1 MPGEVV
7 CVVERRVDRQGLTG
21 QARAIG
27 PIDQHVQR
35 VVNILVAGVGN
46 VLRSDDAFGVEVA
59 NRLLARDTVPNVTVV
74 ETGIAG
80 IQLVSDLQA
89 GYDAIIVIDT
99 VDRERPPGTV
109 MTIDYDVIDV
119 HALDDNTKYD
129 LLADMHLA
137 TPERSLM
144 VARALGVLPPIVKM
158 VGVQP
163 VDVDTMAIGM
173 SDIVANAIPVTIDEI
188 DRCIASL
195 LETGTA

>member
-1 MPGEVV
+1 M
-7 CVVERRVDRQGLTG
+7 
-21 QARAIG
+21 
-27 PIDQHVQR
+27 
-35 VVNILVAGVGN
+35 NILVAGVGN
-46 VLRSDDAFGVEVA
+46 VLRGDDAFGVKVA
-59 NRLLARDTVPNVTVV
+59 DRLLERESVPNVTVV

-80 IQLVSDLQA
+80 IQLVQDLQD
-89 GYDAIIVIDT
+89 GYDAVIVIDT

-119 HALDDNTKYD
+119 HALDHNTKYD

-173 SDIVANAIPVTIDEI
+173 SDIVTNAIDVAIEEV
-188 DRCIASL
+188 DRCIASIQL
-195 LETGTA
+195 NETI

>member
-1 MPGEVV
+1 M
-7 CVVERRVDRQGLTG
+7 
-21 QARAIG
+21 
-27 PIDQHVQR
+27 
-35 VVNILVAGVGN
+35 NILVAGVGN

>member
-1 MPGEVV
+1 M
-7 CVVERRVDRQGLTG
+7 
-21 QARAIG
+21 
-27 PIDQHVQR
+27 
-35 VVNILVAGVGN
+35 
-46 VLRSDDAFGVEVA
+46 LRSDDAFGVEVA
-59 NRLLARDTVPNVTVV
+59 NRLLERPEIPNVTVV

-80 IQLVSDLQA
+80 IQLVSDLQD

-99 VDRERPPGTV
+99 VDRERSPGTV

-119 HALDDNTKYD
+119 HELDHNVKYD

-173 SDIVANAIPVTIDEI
+173 SDIVANAVDVAIKEI
-188 DRCIASL
+188 DRCIDSL
-195 LETGTA
+195 QLTGST

>member
-1 MPGEVV
+1 M
-7 CVVERRVDRQGLTG
+7 D
-21 QARAIG
+21 
-27 PIDQHVQR
+27 
-35 VVNILVAGVGN
+35 ILVAGVGN

-59 NRLLARDTVPNVTVV
+59 NRLLERPQIPNVTVV

-80 IQLVSDLQA
+80 IQLVSDLQD

-99 VDRERPPGTV
+99 VDRERSPGTV

-119 HALDDNTKYD
+119 HELDHNVKYD

-173 SDIVANAIPVTIDEI
+173 SDIVANAVDVAIEEI
-188 DRCIASL
+188 DRCIDSL
-195 LETGTA
+195 QLTGSP

>member
-1 MPGEVV
+1 
-7 CVVERRVDRQGLTG
+7 
-21 QARAIG
+21 
-27 PIDQHVQR
+27 
-35 VVNILVAGVGN
+35 VNILVAGVGN

-59 NRLLARDTVPNVTVV
+59 NRLLERETVPNVTVV

-80 IQLVSDLQA
+80 IQLVSDLQE

-173 SDIVANAIPVTIDEI
+173 SDIVTNAIPVTIDEI

-195 LETGTA
+195 LETGTV

>member
-1 MPGEVV
+1 M
-7 CVVERRVDRQGLTG
+7 
-21 QARAIG
+21 
-27 PIDQHVQR
+27 
-35 VVNILVAGVGN
+35 NILVAGVGN

-59 NRLLARDTVPNVTVV
+59 NRLLERPQKPNVTVV

-80 IQLVSDLQA
+80 IQLVSDLQD

-99 VDRERPPGTV
+99 VDRARTPGTV

-119 HALDDNTKYD
+119 HQLDHNVKYD

-173 SDIVANAIPVTIDEI
+173 SDIVANAVDVAIEEI
-188 DRCIASL
+188 DRCIDSL
-195 LETGTA
+195 QLTGSA

>member
-1 MPGEVV
+1 M
-7 CVVERRVDRQGLTG
+7 
-21 QARAIG
+21 
-27 PIDQHVQR
+27 
-35 VVNILVAGVGN
+35 NILVAGVGN

-59 NRLLARDTVPNVTVV
+59 NRLLERPEVPDVTVV

-89 GYDAIIVIDT
+89 GFDAIIVVDT
-99 VDRERPPGTV
+99 VDRERAPGTV

-119 HALDDNTKYD
+119 HELDHNVKYD

-173 SDIVANAIPVTIDEI
+173 SDIVANAVDVAIEEI

-195 LETGTA
+195 QLTGAT

>member
-1 MPGEVV
+1 M
-7 CVVERRVDRQGLTG
+7 
-21 QARAIG
+21 
-27 PIDQHVQR
+27 
-35 VVNILVAGVGN
+35 NILVAGVGN

-59 NRLLARDTVPNVTVV
+59 NRLLERPEIPNVTVV

-80 IQLVSDLQA
+80 IQLVSDLQD

-99 VDRERPPGTV
+99 VDRERSPGTV

-119 HALDDNTKYD
+119 HELDHNVKYD

-173 SDIVANAIPVTIDEI
+173 SDIVANAVDVAIKEI
-188 DRCIASL
+188 DRCIDSL
-195 LETGTA
+195 QLTGST

>member
-1 MPGEVV
+1 M
-7 CVVERRVDRQGLTG
+7 
-21 QARAIG
+21 
-27 PIDQHVQR
+27 
-35 VVNILVAGVGN
+35 NILVAGVGN

-59 NRLLARDTVPNVTVV
+59 NRLLERETIPNVTVV

-80 IQLVSDLQA
+80 IQLVQDLQD
-89 GYDAIIVIDT
+89 GYDAVIVIDT

-119 HALDDNTKYD
+119 HALDHNTKYD

-144 VARALGVLPPIVKM
+144 VARALGVLPSIVKM

-163 VDVDTMAIGM
+163 VDVDTMGIGM
-173 SDIVANAIPVTIDEI
+173 SDIVTNAIDVTIEEI

-195 LETGTA
+195 QLTGAA

>member
-1 MPGEVV
+1 M
-7 CVVERRVDRQGLTG
+7 D
-21 QARAIG
+21 
-27 PIDQHVQR
+27 
-35 VVNILVAGVGN
+35 ILVAGVGN

-59 NRLLARDTVPNVTVV
+59 NRLLERPEIPNVTVV

-80 IQLVSDLQA
+80 IQLVSDLQD

-99 VDRERPPGTV
+99 VDRERSPGTV

-119 HALDDNTKYD
+119 HELDHNVKYD

-173 SDIVANAIPVTIDEI
+173 SDIVANAVDVAIKEI
-188 DRCIASL
+188 DRCIDSL
-195 LETGTA
+195 QLTGST

>member
-1 MPGEVV
+1 M
-7 CVVERRVDRQGLTG
+7 
-21 QARAIG
+21 
-27 PIDQHVQR
+27 
-35 VVNILVAGVGN
+35 NILVAGVGN
-46 VLRSDDAFGVEVA
+46 VLRGDDAFGVEVA
-59 NRLLARDTVPNVTVV
+59 NRLLEREAVPNVTVV

-80 IQLVSDLQA
+80 IQLVSDLQD
-89 GYDAIIVIDT
+89 GYDAIIVVDT

-119 HALDDNTKYD
+119 HALDHNTKSD

-163 VDVDTMAIGM
+163 VDVETMAIGM
-173 SDIVANAIPVTIDEI
+173 SDIVTNAIPVTIEEI

>member
-1 MPGEVV
+1 M
-7 CVVERRVDRQGLTG
+7 
-21 QARAIG
+21 
-27 PIDQHVQR
+27 
-35 VVNILVAGVGN
+35 NILVAGVEN

-59 NRLLARDTVPNVTVV
+59 NRLLERETVPNVTVV

-80 IQLVSDLQA
+80 IQLMSDLQE

-195 LETGTA
+195 LEGGTA

>member
-1 MPGEVV
+1 M
-7 CVVERRVDRQGLTG
+7 
-21 QARAIG
+21 
-27 PIDQHVQR
+27 
-35 VVNILVAGVGN
+35 
-46 VLRSDDAFGVEVA
+46 
-59 NRLLARDTVPNVTVV
+59 V

-80 IQLVSDLQA
+80 IQLVSDLQD

-99 VDRERPPGTV
+99 VDRERSPGTV

-119 HALDDNTKYD
+119 HELDHNVKYD

-173 SDIVANAIPVTIDEI
+173 SDIVANAVDVAIKEI
-188 DRCIASL
+188 DRCIDSL
-195 LETGTA
+195 QLTGST

>member
-1 MPGEVV
+1 M
-7 CVVERRVDRQGLTG
+7 
-21 QARAIG
+21 
-27 PIDQHVQR
+27 
-35 VVNILVAGVGN
+35 NILIAGVGN

-59 NRLLARDTVPNVTVV
+59 NRLLERETVPNVTVV

-80 IQLVSDLQA
+80 IQLVQDLQD
-89 GYDAIIVIDT
+89 GYDAVIVIDT

-119 HALDDNTKYD
+119 HALDHNTKYD

-163 VDVDTMAIGM
+163 VDVDTMGIGM
-173 SDIVANAIPVTIDEI
+173 SDIVTNAIDVTIEEI
-188 DRCIASL
+188 DRCVASL
-195 LETGTA
+195 QLAGTA

>member
-1 MPGEVV
+1 M
-7 CVVERRVDRQGLTG
+7 
-21 QARAIG
+21 
-27 PIDQHVQR
+27 
-35 VVNILVAGVGN
+35 NILVAGVGN

-173 SDIVANAIPVTIDEI
+173 SDIVANAIPATIDEI

>member
-1 MPGEVV
+1 M
-7 CVVERRVDRQGLTG
+7 
-21 QARAIG
+21 
-27 PIDQHVQR
+27 
-35 VVNILVAGVGN
+35 NILVAGVGN

-59 NRLLARDTVPNVTVV
+59 NRLLERETVPNVTVV

>member
-1 MPGEVV
+1 M
-7 CVVERRVDRQGLTG
+7 
-21 QARAIG
+21 
-27 PIDQHVQR
+27 
-35 VVNILVAGVGN
+35 NILVAGVGN
-46 VLRSDDAFGVEVA
+46 VLRGDDAFGVEVA
-59 NRLLARDTVPNVTVV
+59 NRLLEREAVPNVTVV

-80 IQLVSDLQA
+80 IQLVSDLQD

-119 HALDDNTKYD
+119 HALDHNTKYD

-163 VDVDTMAIGM
+163 VDVDIMAIGM
-173 SDIVANAIPVTIDEI
+173 SDIVTNAIPVTIDEI

-195 LETGTA
+195 LETGSA